1 MVDSARAGPR
11 PYDVESITR
20 QTAQKVLAGRPL
32 PEPFTEQYVAH
43 TLFIQTLM
51 DCRVEA
57 AVSPAFKDRS
67 ESSREFSNAVI
78 ETTRPSL
85 LQSALQRQKVHA
97 IENAINDNAAQKP

>member
-1 MVDSARAGPR
+1 MVDSTGAGPR

-32 PEPFTEQYVAH
+32 PEPLTETVEVA
-43 TLFIQTLM
+43 M
-51 DCRVEA
+51 
-57 AVSPAFKDRS
+57 SPAFMDRS

-97 IENAINDNAAQKP
+97 IENAINDKDKGQRS